1 VLKIII
7 IIHTNLHLKSICF
20 VISDTKFHALK
31 IEDGDKTIFIKNY
44 FQIK

>member
-7 IIHTNLHLKSICF
+7 IIHTNYLKSICF
-20 VISDTKFHALK
+20 VTSSTKFHALK
-31 IEDGDKTIFIKNY
+31 IKDGDKSIFIKNY